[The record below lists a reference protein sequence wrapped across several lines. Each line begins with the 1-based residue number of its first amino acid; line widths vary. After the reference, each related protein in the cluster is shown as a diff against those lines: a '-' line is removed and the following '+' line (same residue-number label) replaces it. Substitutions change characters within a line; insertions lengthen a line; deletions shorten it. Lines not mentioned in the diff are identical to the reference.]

1 LGSRDPVSPIAR
13 VSGMHIHIG
22 GINNTWSAGCQTL
35 PPDEHARFFAT
46 LKKWNPQQKDFFY
59 VFVDAPG

>member
-1 LGSRDPVSPIAR
+1 
-13 VSGMHIHIG
+13 MHIHIG